1 MLQFK
6 YLIASNNIS
15 KTFNRNVSHIS
26 FVKNLFKKESP
37 KPLGRWKIHDSND
50 EKNIRATLANYDSCG
65 DNLCGDPINLKG
77 HIDYIKNKDSLE
89 KFIVIGDDVIKVN

>member
-1 MLQFK
+1 MIFYR
-6 YLIASNNIS
+6 YLARSNIIS
-15 KTFNRNVSHIS
+15 KSFRKIS
-26 FVKNLFKKESP
+26 RIPYIKKLFKKETP
-37 KPLGRWKIHDSND
+37 KTLGRWKIHDSND